1 MGKHTLLCED
11 QDTKTVSENP
21 VTQVVALIPA
31 WNEEESIAGTIES
44 LLKQSSP
51 LDRIVVVVNNTTDDT
66 AAVAEKARAEVIIMD
81 DNVHK
86 KAGALNYGLDALEKY
101 LDESAAILVMDA
113 DTRVDPDFVKVAVE
127 TMGQSDFIG
136 GVSSIFVGRQADSTL
151 GRMQEMEYY
160 RYRREIHRRGDRA
173 FVLSGTASLIR
184 WSALRRVKEERQLAE
199 LLPKGGS
206 YYDVVSLTEDNEL
219 TLALLTLG
227 YQCPA
232 PGVVSV
238 TDVMDDVKSLYHQRK
253 RWYLGAIDNLW
264 NYGRKLPWFLRST
277 YWRQQVGLAFAVI
290 TTAIIWLAFFFAAF
304 IGAIGFSWF
313 FAVLLGLHL
322 FERTITVWDMGW
334 RYRLISLSYIPEL
347 SYSLLLLGVYVS
359 SVTDKCRGRSGSWQ
373 HT

>member
-1 MGKHTLLCED
+1 MANHSIVL
-11 QDTKTVSENP
+11 SENQNVRIGNN
-21 VTQVVALIPA
+21 VTQIVALIPA

-44 LLKQSSP
+44 LLDQSVRP
-51 LDRIVVVVNNTTDDT
+51 DRIVVVVNNTTDDT
-66 AAVAEKARAEVIIMD
+66 AEVAVKAGAEVIIMD
-81 DNVHK
+81 NNVHK
-86 KAGALNYGLDALEKY
+86 KAGALNYGLSILEKY
-101 LDESAAILVMDA
+101 FDRNAAVLVMDA
-113 DTRVDPDFVKVAVE
+113 DTKVDRDFIKVAVE
-127 TMGQSDFIG
+127 TMDRSVLIG
-136 GVSSIFVGRQADSTL
+136 GVSSIFVGRQAKSVL
-151 GRMQEMEYY
+151 GRMQEMEYF

-184 WSALRRVKEERQLAE
+184 WSALQRIRWERARGK
-199 LLPKGGS
+199 LLPKGES

-219 TLALLTLG
+219 TLALLSLG

-232 PGVVSV
+232 PGVVSI
-238 TDVMDDVKSLYHQRK
+238 TDVMDDAKSLYYQRK

-277 YWRQQVGLAFAVI
+277 YWRQQVGLVFAIV

-304 IGAIGFSWF
+304 IGALGFSWF

-347 SYSLLLLGVYVS
+347 SYSLLLLGIYIC
-359 SVTDKCRGRSGSWQ
+359 SVVDRCRGRSGSWQ